1 MVIVAKKPPKVDRV
15 FADAPRKESPPR
27 RIHAGI
33 IIASLMAATQ
43 EKNIGKDSKKAIP
56 VTISSGIEG
65 FSLRNNTFPWPCVNM
80 RSENIILNDHSEII
94 LNLEFEIFPINSLT
108 EDI

>member
-43 EKNIGKDSKKAIP
+43 EKKIGKDSKKAIP

-80 RSENIILNDHSEII
+80 RSENIIRNDHSVII
-94 LNLEFEIFPINSLT
+94 INLEFEKFPINSLT